1 VAKALPH
8 SSSYLTNPVRVVRNT
23 WLSLG
28 IKKFLEF
35 LFGCSAWEKALRR
48 LQFAL
53 LPDNLKNIVNKD
65 TRVIM
70 QSNILKFHDSDRR
83 EEYRDKF
90 KSKAQMTNV
99 KSSQNVES

>member
-1 VAKALPH
+1 
-8 SSSYLTNPVRVVRNT
+8 
-23 WLSLG
+23 
-28 IKKFLEF
+28 